1 MTLAANADPARPTRP
16 SAAPKLPPRWFVTS
30 AWAVHRAIYRLTRG
44 RKGLWPPTPTMWG
57 TLRIQ
62 TTGRRSG
69 RERIAILGYKLDGA
83 NMVTLAMN
91 GWFDGEPAWWLNL
104 QAHPDATVETAT
116 GSVRVRARSAAEAER
131 ERLWALFPGAD
142 RYAVRRSGETAV
154 VVLQPAAESG

>member
-1 MTLAANADPARPTRP
+1 MAENADPARPARP
-16 SAAPKLPPRWFVTS
+16 SEAPKVPPRWFVGF
-30 AWAVHRAIYRLTRG
+30 AWAVHRAFYRVTGG

-57 TLRIQ
+57 ALRIR
-62 TTGRRSG
+62 TTGRRTG

-91 GWFDGEPAWWLNL
+91 GWFEGEPAWWLNL
-104 QAHPDATVETAT
+104 QARPEATVETAS
-116 GSVRVRARSAAEAER
+116 GPMRVRGRAAVGPER

-154 VVLQPAAESG
+154 VVLEPEVRPG